1 MASIG
6 AIRNAAFST
15 SIHMRAGSARLGANA
30 NIGARRGFAGHGHDV
45 SDVRRNY
52 SLVIST
58 TLISFIVTTAVTVYL
73 VTQTHQRCDPLYIV
87 CRPTKLSFRLSHQP
101 GLVYCMFL
109 SVDGSHCTGL
119 ICTPSR
125 LRPRCVNAAFFTGGI
140 VLGENTVLLRL

>member
-6 AIRNAAFST
+6 AIRNAALST

-52 SLVIST
+52 SLIS

-73 VTQTHQRCDPLYIV
+73 VTQTHQ
-87 CRPTKLSFRLSHQP
+87 
-101 GLVYCMFL
+101 
-109 SVDGSHCTGL
+109 
-119 ICTPSR
+119 
-125 LRPRCVNAAFFTGGI
+125 
-140 VLGENTVLLRL
+140 

>member
-52 SLVIST
+52 SLVIIINVDIIYRDYCSHSVSCYT
-58 TLISFIVTTAVTVYL
+58 DTPTMTL
-73 VTQTHQRCDPLYIV
+73 
-87 CRPTKLSFRLSHQP
+87 
-101 GLVYCMFL
+101 
-109 SVDGSHCTGL
+109 
-119 ICTPSR
+119 
-125 LRPRCVNAAFFTGGI
+125 
-140 VLGENTVLLRL
+140 